1 MGGAKKENYLDRRT
15 TLRLSGKVYAAYEE
29 LAQAI
34 GVPVGQLMRQVL
46 TLEAQE
52 LRVLLGAFQQSQ
64 PATRPFEEADGM
76 HAFGGD
82 GGLSQRLR
90 RELLK
95 RQAIPSLEFTR
106 GAPLHPSGSPDT
118 P

>member
-1 MGGAKKENYLDRRT
+1 MGRPKKESHFDRRT
-15 TLRLSGKVYAAYEE
+15 TLRLSGEVYAAYKD

-52 LRVLLGAFQQSQ
+52 LRVLLRAFQQSQ
-64 PATRPFEEADGM
+64 PATRPFEQADAM
-76 HAFGGD
+76 HNFGGD

-90 RELLK
+90 HELLK
-95 RQAIPSLEFTR
+95 RQAIPPLEFAR
-106 GAPLHPSGSPDT
+106 GAPLHRSRDVP
-118 P
+118 

>member
-1 MGGAKKENYLDRRT
+1 MGRPKKGSHLDRRT
-15 TLRLSGKVYAAYEE
+15 TLRLSGEVYAAYEE
-29 LAQAI
+29 VAQAI

-52 LRVLLGAFQQSQ
+52 LRVLVGAFQQSQ
-64 PATRPFEEADGM
+64 PVTRPFEEADGM
-76 HAFGGD
+76 RGFGGD

-95 RQAIPSLEFTR
+95 RQAIPSLEFAR

>member
-1 MGGAKKENYLDRRT
+1 
-15 TLRLSGKVYAAYEE
+15 
-29 LAQAI
+29 
-34 GVPVGQLMRQVL
+34 
-46 TLEAQE
+46 
-52 LRVLLGAFQQSQ
+52 
-64 PATRPFEEADGM
+64 M

-90 RELLK
+90 RELLN